1 MTPPHQSIIAT
12 GTLPWARA
20 LASVALALSC
30 CPQAH
35 AQVSSAACGSLQ
47 NAAGRFGPFDYRA
60 DHFKPPPGESRPH
73 AHLLKL
79 VNDAHFTAESEAR
92 LRGVS
97 TEMGGDLSFA
107 LRAFPNHH
115 RALLAMMRLG
125 EKQKSAQPKGA
136 EFPVE
141 CWFERAIRFQAED
154 TIVRNLYAIFL
165 HKNNRLDEARA
176 QLELS
181 VRLAKDNAFTHYNA
195 GLIYF
200 DIKDYDKALTQA
212 HTALQLGLRSTGL
225 SDQLKALG
233 KWREPDPAAEAD
245 GAAEPAAAAASKAS
259 APTVTPQ

>member
-1 MTPPHQSIIAT
+1 MTAPHPSITAI
-12 GTLPWARA
+12 GKLPWTRA
-20 LASVALALSC
+20 LVGLAFALSC
-30 CPQAH
+30 CQQAQ

-60 DHFKPPPGESRPH
+60 DHFKPPPGESRQH
-73 AHLLKL
+73 AGLLKL
-79 VNDAHFTAESEAR
+79 VNDAHFTPEAEAR

-141 CWFERAIRFQAED
+141 CWFERAIRFQTED

-165 HKNNRLDEARA
+165 HKNGRLDEARA
-176 QLELS
+176 QLEVS
-181 VRLAKDNAFTHYNA
+181 VKLAKDNAFTHYNT

-200 DIKDYDKALTQA
+200 DIKDYDKALAQA

-233 KWREPDPAAEAD
+233 KWREPEREVDAA
-245 GAAEPAAAAASKAS
+245 GAAAPAAAAASQAS
-259 APTVTPQ
+259 APTPP